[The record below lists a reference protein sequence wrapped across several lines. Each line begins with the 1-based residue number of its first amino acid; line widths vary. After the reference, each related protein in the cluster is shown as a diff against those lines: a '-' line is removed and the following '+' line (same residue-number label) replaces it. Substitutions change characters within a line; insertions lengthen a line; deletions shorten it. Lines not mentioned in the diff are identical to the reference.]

1 MVWACCIFQQ
11 IILPV
16 IFSPKEFKLK
26 LSHTALYLSAFL
38 LIFLSSCS
46 TDKTQE
52 TTPSAKAKLTS
63 LPSNNSFNEYWYKGE
78 AEITSYDLS
87 QARYGENHEG
97 EAVMVFVTEPFSKS
111 KQVKLD
117 NGQSAGKDKV
127 NILKLNLTKKF
138 YTGVYPYSMM
148 MSAFTPIDRKNDGQ
162 TLKISSSSQEWCG
175 HSFTQ
180 YNLDKKSYD
189 IHQYSYFESEGD
201 IKTSLPATV
210 LEDEIWSLIRINP
223 DLLPTGNFNIIPG
236 TFFGRLRHT
245 QFAQVSAKGTLIETD
260 NDFMLYTINFERPER
275 TLTIQFKSEFPFTI
289 ESWEESY
296 KSGFGSSAK
305 TLTTTATKKKSIKL
319 DYWSK
324 NGLEDAKYREELG
337 LR

>member
-1 MVWACCIFQQ
+1 M
-11 IILPV
+11 
-16 IFSPKEFKLK
+16 
-26 LSHTALYLSAFL
+26 LSACQ
-38 LIFLSSCS
+38 SDS
-46 TDKTQE
+46 TNN
-52 TTPSAKAKLTS
+52 SANLGKATLTS
-63 LPSNNSFNEYWYKGE
+63 LPAENSFNDYWYAGK
-78 AEITSYDLS
+78 AEITSYDIS

-117 NGQSAGKDKV
+117 NGPGAGKDKV
-127 NILKLNLTKKF
+127 NIMKLNLTKKF

-148 MSAFTPIDRKNDGQ
+148 MSAFTPIDRKVDGQ
-162 TLKISSSSQEWCG
+162 TLKVSASSQEWCG

-201 IKTSLPATV
+201 VKTSLPATI
-210 LEDEIWSLIRINP
+210 LEDELWSLIRINP
-223 DLLPTGNFNIIPG
+223 TLLPTGNFKIIPG

-245 QFAQVSAKGTLIETD
+245 QFAQVNAKATSSESEGG
-260 NDFMLYTINFERPER
+260 MMSYSINFERPER
-275 TLTIQFKSEFPFTI
+275 TLTINYQKAFPHTI

-296 KSGFGSSAK
+296 VSGFGSGAK
-305 TLTTTATKKKSIKL
+305 KLTTTANRNKRLLL

-324 NGLEDAKYREELG
+324 NSLADGKYREELG
-337 LR
+337 LRE